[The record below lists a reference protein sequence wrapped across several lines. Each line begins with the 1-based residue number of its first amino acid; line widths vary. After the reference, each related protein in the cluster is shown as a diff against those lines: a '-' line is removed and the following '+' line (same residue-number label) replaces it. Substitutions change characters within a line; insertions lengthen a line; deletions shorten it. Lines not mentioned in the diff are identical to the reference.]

1 MTRCID
7 GFGRKTVA
15 GMNGPLP
22 RNYSETALV
31 TREWPTLKGDIPEEM
46 PPIDHTVLSTRDPP
60 RHSPVEIETSCSK
73 LSGAFVNWVNAIRIA
88 HMWRK
93 RHVSDFCRRERRLHR
108 SGDINRGSA
117 ARVKVPGFHLGMFAG
132 LCFIWWCFGLA
143 GLEAKSRLSKILF

>member
-1 MTRCID
+1 
-7 GFGRKTVA
+7 
-15 GMNGPLP
+15 
-22 RNYSETALV
+22 V

-93 RHVSDFCRRERRLHR
+93 RHVSDFCRRE
-108 SGDINRGSA
+108 DD
-117 ARVKVPGFHLGMFAG
+117 
-132 LCFIWWCFGLA
+132 FI
-143 GLEAKSRLSKILF
+143 EAEI